1 MNTSGRGLALIRKW
15 EGLYL
20 KAYKDIAGIWTIGY
34 GSVNNKQLGISVSSG
49 KTITKEQAAE
59 LMAIEVRDKDK
70 TISKLVK
77 VPLTQYQFDTLSSFT
92 YNVGTS
98 ALKNSTLLRLLNR
111 SDYTSVPNQLMRWSY
126 AYDEKN
132 EVRRQIQGLKN
143 RRNDEVLMWLGKA
156 VPALPPLAE
165 EFTREKVVPQINAQ
179 AGKQVV
185 QSRTAKVVA
194 TKWGLL
200 TAAAYQNPD
209 LALLLLG
216 VGLCGVYVLYRK
228 YMDAREIF

>member
-34 GSVNNKQLGISVSSG
+34 GSINNTALKITVKPGQV
-49 KTITKEQAAE
+49 ITKERASE
-59 LMAIEVRDKDK
+59 LMEIEVRDKDK
-70 TISKLVK
+70 TISNLVK

-111 SDYTSVPNQLMRWSY
+111 GDYTSVPNQLMPWSY
-126 AYDEKN
+126 AYDAKN
-132 EVRRQIQGLKN
+132 KVRRQVQGLKN
-143 RRNDEVLMWLGKA
+143 RRSDEVLMWQGKA
-156 VPALPPLAE
+156 VPSLPPLAE
-165 EFTREKVVPQINAQ
+165 EFTREKVVPQINEQ
-179 AGKQVV
+179 AGRQVA

-194 TKWGLL
+194 AKWGLL
-200 TAAAYQNPD
+200 TAAVYQNPD

-228 YMDAREIF
+228 YVDAREIF